1 MAAPVTNMSDLIEEA
16 TAPAAPVPLGSAGA
30 GSTAGAGAGS
40 GAGEKPLA
48 PRKERS
54 KSRDMGKRMGGGQ
67 KGVWGN
73 TTEIL
78 TAVKAVDN
86 HDPNFDSEGEENVV
100 LVSSDGSPVRK
111 SSLPPMDPDPLVD
124 DELRANPP
132 PEIKKRI
139 IEILDEYLTSGDA
152 EEVKSS
158 LIEMDAEPFKY
169 EVVKR
174 AITMSMDKNDK
185 EREMVSRLL
194 SELYLNGLTPSQI
207 ATGFRRVLLHA
218 DDLQIDIP
226 NAKNM
231 LAIFAARAI
240 VDELLPP
247 KFLEDP
253 FINRFAPDVAAEAI
267 KKLSIKHATARMEKG
282 WGPGDGRP
290 VEELKVAIDHL
301 TKEYLLSRDLEE
313 AARCVREL
321 NVPHFHHEVVK
332 RGITNA
338 LEEGG
343 ELHADAMSSLL
354 AYLVAQEIVSGEQL
368 RKGVEKFKLV
378 LDDVVLD
385 IPNAGA
391 LFQGI
396 VARAKS
402 DGILPSDF
410 DGTTK
415 QQ

>member
-1 MAAPVTNMSDLIEEA
+1 MSENVTAVDELIEAA
-16 TAPAAPVPLGSAGA
+16 TAPPASATGS
-30 GSTAGAGAGS
+30 S
-40 GAGEKPLA
+40 GGGGGDKALP

-67 KGVWGN
+67 KGVWSN
-73 TTEIL
+73 TTEVIPV
-78 TAVKAVDN
+78 VKALDQ
-86 HDPNFDSEGEENVV
+86 HDPNYDSEGEENVV
-100 LVSSDGSPVRK
+100 LVSSVGSPVRK
-111 SSLPPMDPDPLVD
+111 ASPATLEPDSVAAE
-124 DELRANPP
+124 ELATSPP

-139 IEILDEYLTSGDA
+139 IEILEEYLTSGDVD
-152 EEVKSS
+152 EVKSS
-158 LIEMDAEPFKY
+158 LRELNADDFKY

-174 AITMSMDKNDK
+174 AITMSMDKHDK

-207 ATGFRRVLLHA
+207 ATGFRRVLLLA
-218 DDLQIDIP
+218 NDLQIDIP
-226 NAKNM
+226 SAKNM
-231 LAIFAARAI
+231 LAIFSARAI
-240 VDELLPP
+240 VDEILPP
-247 KFLEDP
+247 SFLEDP
-253 FINRFAPDVAAEAI
+253 FINKYAPDIAEEAI
-267 KKLSIKHATARMEKG
+267 KKLSIKHASARMEKG

-290 VEELKVAIDHL
+290 VEELKVAIDQL

-332 RGITNA
+332 RGITNS

-343 ELHADAMSSLL
+343 ELNAEAMSSLL
-354 AYLVAQEIVSGEQL
+354 AYLVSQEIVSGEQL
-368 RKGVEKFKLV
+368 RKGLEKFKLV

-385 IPNAGA
+385 IPNAGD

-402 DGILPSDF
+402 DGIVPSDF
-410 DGTTK
+410 DGTAK